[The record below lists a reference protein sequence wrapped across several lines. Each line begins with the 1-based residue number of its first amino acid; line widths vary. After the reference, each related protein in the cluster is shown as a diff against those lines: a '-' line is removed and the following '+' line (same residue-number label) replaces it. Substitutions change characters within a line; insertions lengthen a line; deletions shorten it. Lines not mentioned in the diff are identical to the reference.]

1 MCLIL
6 IVIVYSITSTTAYA
20 DILDGDNIDIIEL
33 RNNSTRDDVSG
44 VEDKNL
50 QRVLLMWRAAWSSN

>member
-33 RNNSTRDDVSG
+33 RKNSTRDDVSG

>member
-1 MCLIL
+1 M
-6 IVIVYSITSTTAYA
+6 IVFSITATTAYN

-33 RNNSTRDDVSG
+33 RKNSTRDDVSG